1 MSSFLRN
8 NRPYNITLLRIKL
21 ETFVG
26 WRYAQKGKVNSQRN
40 QPNAV
45 KEDINVLLH
54 RIARACC
61 RYELSNVV
69 LYYIVNIPG
78 NRGLSIPRLG
88 MEGQI
93 KERERRKKEKRL

>member
-1 MSSFLRN
+1 M
-8 NRPYNITLLRIKL
+8 
-21 ETFVG
+21 
-26 WRYAQKGKVNSQRN
+26 
-40 QPNAV
+40 
-45 KEDINVLLH
+45 LLH

-88 MEGQI
+88 TVRSRR
-93 KERERRKKEKRL
+93 EREERKKKKKKDSRKVKPSIGKEAAMEMAVS